1 MAEYTNHL
9 AGRSRSVYWLEP
21 LELFGQ
27 TESQLENL
35 SKSEADL
42 KFCQE
47 TRLATL
53 NYLIAGVVQW

>member
-1 MAEYTNHL
+1 MAGYTTHL
-9 AGRSRSVYWLEP
+9 AGQSRSAYWREP

-27 TESQLENL
+27 TESQLRNL
-35 SKSEADL
+35 SKSETDL
-42 KFCQE
+42 KFFHE